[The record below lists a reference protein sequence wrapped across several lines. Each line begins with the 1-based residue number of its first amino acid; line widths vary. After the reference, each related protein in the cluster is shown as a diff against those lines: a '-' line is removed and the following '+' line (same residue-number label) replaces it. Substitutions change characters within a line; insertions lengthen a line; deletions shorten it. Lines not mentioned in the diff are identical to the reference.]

1 MINRIRRRKVRYA
14 IPSAITFTSLGCGV
28 AAVLLAIEGNLM
40 AAGVLILISYVL
52 DLFDGEA
59 ARRLD
64 AGTEFGLQL
73 DSLADLISLGTAP
86 AMLAFIHLRAGGN
99 VNMAPV
105 WPLIVFYV
113 LAGAFRL
120 ARFNL
125 LPTKEGQT
133 DSVGLTISTA
143 GATLTLAILTD
154 VANGQE
160 VLHDLYFLPLLFG
173 LALLMVSRISH
184 PSITWVFSFRWANVV
199 YMISLAA
206 GLLWLRLS
214 FFHVWFLFNSS
225 YLGVALAR
233 AGFHRAFDE

>member
-1 MINRIRRRKVRYA
+1 MLNYIRQSKIRYV
-14 IPSAITFTSLGCGV
+14 IPSAITFTSLACGV
-28 AAVLLAIEGNLM
+28 TAILLAHEGNLM
-40 AAGVLILISYVL
+40 AAGVLILTSYVL

-86 AMLAFIHLRAGGN
+86 AVLAFVHLRNGDH
-99 VNMAPV
+99 VSMAPV
-105 WPLIVFYV
+105 WPLIVLYV
-113 LAGAFRL
+113 VAGAFRL

-125 LPTKEGQT
+125 LPVKEGQT

-143 GATLTLAILTD
+143 GATLTLAVLTD
-154 VANGQE
+154 VVNSQE
-160 VLHDLYFLPLLFG
+160 VLHDLFFLPLLLG

-214 FFHVWFLFNSS
+214 LFHVWFLFNSS
-225 YLGVALAR
+225 YLGVTLAR
-233 AGFHRAFDE
+233 AGYRAFEE

>member
-1 MINRIRRRKVRYA
+1 MLNLIRKSKLRYL
-14 IPSAITFTSLGCGV
+14 IPSAITFTSLACGV
-28 AAVLLAIEGNLM
+28 IAILMTIEGDLM
-40 AAGVLILISYVL
+40 VAGALILSSYVL

-86 AMLAFIHLRAGGN
+86 AVLAFVHLRAGGS
-99 VNMAPV
+99 VSMIPV
-105 WPLIVFYV
+105 WPLLVFYV
-113 LAGAFRL
+113 SAGAFRL

-143 GATLTLAILTD
+143 GATLTLAILSD
-154 VANGQE
+154 LANSQE
-160 VLHDLYFLPLLFG
+160 VVHDVFYLALLAG
-173 LALLMVSRISH
+173 LALLMLSRISH
-184 PSITWVFSFRWANVV
+184 PSIMWVFSWRWANVLYV
-199 YMISLAA
+199 VSLAA

-214 FFHVWFLFNSS
+214 LFNVWFLFNGG

-233 AGFHRAFDE
+233 AGFRAFEE

>member
-1 MINRIRRRKVRYA
+1 MINWIRQSKFRYLL
-14 IPSAITFTSLGCGV
+14 PSAITFTSLTCGLT
-28 AAVLLAIEGNLM
+28 AILLAIEGDLT

-86 AMLAFIHLRAGGN
+86 ALLAFVHLRQGGH
-99 VNMAPV
+99 VSMALV

-143 GATLTLAILTD
+143 GATLTLAVLTD
-154 VANGQE
+154 VANSQE
-160 VLHDLYFLPLLFG
+160 VLHDLFFLPLLIG
-173 LALLMVSRISH
+173 LALLMISRISH

-199 YMISLAA
+199 YLFSLAA

-214 FFHVWFLFNSS
+214 FFHVWLLFNSS

-233 AGFHRAFDE
+233 AGYHRAFDG

>member
-1 MINRIRRRKVRYA
+1 MLNRIRQSKVRYV
-14 IPSAITFTSLGCGV
+14 IPSAITFASLACGV
-28 AAVLLAIEGNLM
+28 TAILLAIEGNLV
-40 AAGVLILISYVL
+40 AAGVLILTSYVL

-64 AGTEFGLQL
+64 AGTEFGVQI
-73 DSLADLISLGTAP
+73 DSLTDLISLGTAP
-86 AMLAFIHLRAGGN
+86 AVLAFIHLRDGAH
-99 VNMAPV
+99 VSMAPV

-143 GATLTLAILTD
+143 GATLALAVLSD
-154 VANGQE
+154 VVNSEE
-160 VLHDLYFLPLLFG
+160 VLHDLVFLPLLLG

-184 PSITWVFSFRWANVV
+184 PSITWVFSWRWANVV

-214 FFHVWFLFNSS
+214 LFHVWFLFNSG
-225 YLGVALAR
+225 YLGVTLAR
-233 AGFHRAFDE
+233 AGYRAFEE

>member
-1 MINRIRRRKVRYA
+1 MMNHIRQSKYRYVL
-14 IPSAITFTSLGCGV
+14 PSAITFISLTCGIT
-28 AAVLLAIEGNLM
+28 AILTAIDGNLKV
-40 AAGVLILISYVL
+40 AGVLILTSYVL

-86 AMLAFIHLRAGGN
+86 AVLAFVHLRTGGH
-99 VNMAPV
+99 VSMAPV
-105 WPLIVFYV
+105 WPLVVFYV

-143 GATLTLAILTD
+143 GATLTLAVLTD
-154 VANGQE
+154 AANSQE
-160 VLHDLYFLPLLFG
+160 VLHDLFFLPLILG

-184 PSITWVFSFRWANVV
+184 PSITWIFSFRWANLIYV
-199 YMISLAA
+199 ISLAA

-214 FFHVWFLFNSS
+214 FFNVWFLFNSS

-233 AGFHRAFDE
+233 AGFRVFEE

>member
-1 MINRIRRRKVRYA
+1 MLNRIRQSKVRYV
-14 IPSAITFTSLGCGV
+14 IPSAITFASLACGV
-28 AAVLLAIEGNLM
+28 TAILLAMEGNLV
-40 AAGVLILISYVL
+40 AAGVLILSSYVL

-64 AGTEFGLQL
+64 ASTEFGLQL

-86 AMLAFIHLRAGGN
+86 AVLTFVHLRNGGH
-99 VNMAPV
+99 VSMAPV
-105 WPLIVFYV
+105 WPLIVLYV

-125 LPTKEGQT
+125 LPVKEGQK

-143 GATLTLAILTD
+143 GATLALAVLTD
-154 VANGQE
+154 VANSQE
-160 VLHDLYFLPLLFG
+160 VLHDLFFLPLLLG

-184 PSITWVFSFRWANVV
+184 PSITWVFSFRWANIV

-214 FFHVWFLFNSS
+214 LFHVWFLFNSG
-225 YLGVALAR
+225 YLGVTLAR
-233 AGFHRAFDE
+233 AGYRVLEE

>member
-1 MINRIRRRKVRYA
+1 MLNRIRQSKVRYL
-14 IPSAITFTSLGCGV
+14 IPSTITFTSLGCGV
-28 AAVLLAIEGNLM
+28 TAILLAVEGNLL
-40 AAGVLILISYVL
+40 AAGVLILASYVL

-86 AMLAFIHLRAGGN
+86 AVLTFVHLRNGGH
-99 VNMAPV
+99 VSMAPV
-105 WPLIVFYV
+105 WPLIILYV

-125 LPTKEGQT
+125 LPVKEGQK

-143 GATLTLAILTD
+143 GATLALAVLTD
-154 VANGQE
+154 VANSQE
-160 VLHDLYFLPLLFG
+160 VLHDLFFLPLLLG

-184 PSITWVFSFRWANVV
+184 PSITWVFSFRWANIV

-214 FFHVWFLFNSS
+214 LFHVWFLFNSG
-225 YLGVALAR
+225 YLGVTLAR
-233 AGFHRAFDE
+233 AGYRAFEE

>member
-1 MINRIRRRKVRYA
+1 MLNRIRQSRIRYV
-14 IPSAITFTSLGCGV
+14 IPSAITFTSLACGIT
-28 AAVLLAIEGNLM
+28 AVLLAMEGNLT
-40 AAGVLILISYVL
+40 AAGVLILTSYVL

-73 DSLADLISLGTAP
+73 DSLADLISLGMAP
-86 AMLAFIHLRAGGN
+86 ALLAFIHLRTGGH
-99 VNMAPV
+99 VSMAPV

-143 GATLTLAILTD
+143 GATLTLAVLTD
-154 VANGQE
+154 VANSQE
-160 VLHDLYFLPLLFG
+160 VLHDLFFLPLLFG

-184 PSITWVFSFRWANVV
+184 PSITWIFSFRWANLV
-199 YMISLAA
+199 YLISLAA

-233 AGFHRAFDE
+233 AGYRAFEE